1 MVDIPPR
8 AARLVLVD
16 RDGAPIGVLPPVA
29 VRTPWWPDVA
39 EVVEAVRAAYDLGV
53 VVLRL
58 AATERS
64 EPHGGLVSYVAEA
77 RPPLPARAA
86 AVLGRAT
93 EADLDALVDH
103 PLRMP
108 WARPGGPAADL
119 AWAAHTARIVD
130 LPRVGPPVQVRTWNL
145 SSLWRLPLDDG
156 TSAWLKVVPPFF
168 AHEGSVLRAL
178 QGERVPRL
186 IGHGGN
192 RVLLEEIPG
201 TDRHDAG
208 PREKE
213 RMLDVLVSIQAA
225 WIGRTGDLLDLGL
238 PDWRSAALASALREV
253 IVRRAPGLGP
263 VAAGLL
269 GAFADGL
276 PARLATIDACG
287 VPETLVHGDFH
298 GGNLRGGPDGHVLL
312 DWGDAGVGNPLL
324 DLPALIPGGG
334 EAAVVAAMRHWEG
347 AWSPL
352 LPGADVA
359 RAVRLMLPVAAA
371 RQVLVFD
378 RFLAGIE
385 PSERVYHAADPGR
398 WLRRVAELVA
408 REGSPP

>member
-1 MVDIPPR
+1 MVPVPPR

-16 RDGAPIGVLPPVA
+16 PDGTPLGALPPVA

-39 EVVEAVRAAYDLGV
+39 EVVDAVRAARDLDV

-58 AATERS
+58 LATARS
-64 EPHGGLVSYVAEA
+64 EPHGGLVSYAAET
-77 RPPLPARAA
+77 RPPLSGRGAA
-86 AVLGRAT
+86 ALEPITAT
-93 EADLDALVDH
+93 DLDALADH

-119 AWAAHTARIVD
+119 AWAAHIARIVD

-168 AHEGSVLRAL
+168 AHEGALLRAL

-186 IGHGGN
+186 IGHGGH

-208 PREKE
+208 PGEKA

-225 WIGRTGDLLDLGL
+225 WIGRTDDLLAIGL
-238 PDWRSAALASALREV
+238 PDWRSPALARALREV
-253 IVRRAPGLGP
+253 IARRAPDLGP
-263 VAAGLL
+263 VAADQL

-276 PARLATIDACG
+276 PARLAAIDACG
-287 VPETLVHGDFH
+287 VPDTLVHGDFH

-324 DLPALIPGGG
+324 DLPAMIPGGG
-334 EAAVVAAMRHWEG
+334 EAAVVRAMRHWER
-347 AWSPL
+347 AWSAVV
-352 LPGADVA
+352 PGADVA

-385 PSERVYHAADPGR
+385 PTERVYHAADPGR

-408 REGSPP
+408 RDG

>member
-1 MVDIPPR
+1 MVRVPPR
-8 AARLVLVD
+8 AARLVLVGP
-16 RDGAPIGVLPPVA
+16 DGEPLGALPPIA

-39 EVVEAVRAAYDLGV
+39 EVVAAIRAAHDLHV

-86 AVLGRAT
+86 AALQPITA
-93 EADLDALVDH
+93 ADLDALAEH

-119 AWAAHTARIVD
+119 AWAAHIARIVD

-145 SSLWRLPLDDG
+145 CSLWRLPLDDG

-168 AHEGSVLRAL
+168 AHEGAVLRAL

-186 IGHGGN
+186 IGHDGN
-192 RVLLEEIPG
+192 RVLLEEILG

-208 PREKE
+208 PAERE
-213 RMLDVLVSIQAA
+213 RMLDVLVSIQAG
-225 WIGRTGDLLDLGL
+225 WIGRTDDLLALGL
-238 PDWRSAALASALREV
+238 PDWRSAALATALRGV
-253 IVRRAPGLGP
+253 IARRAPALGP

-276 PARLATIDACG
+276 PSRLAAIDACG
-287 VPETLVHGDFH
+287 VPDTLVHGDFH

-312 DWGDAGVGNPLL
+312 DWGDAGVGSPLL
-324 DLPALIPGGG
+324 DLPAVIPGGG
-334 EAAVVAAMRHWEG
+334 DAAVVGAMRHWER
-347 AWSPL
+347 AWSPR

-371 RQVLVFD
+371 RQVLIFD
-378 RFLAGIE
+378 RFLARIE
-385 PSERVYHAADPGR
+385 PTERVYHAADPER

-408 REGSPP
+408 REG

>member
-1 MVDIPPR
+1 MARVPPR

-16 RDGAPIGVLPPVA
+16 PAGGPLGVLPPIA

-58 AATERS
+58 AATDRS

-77 RPPLPARAA
+77 RLPLPARAA
-86 AVLGRAT
+86 AALQRARK
-93 EADLDALVDH
+93 ADLDALADH

-168 AHEGSVLRAL
+168 AHEGAVLRAL
-178 QGERVPRL
+178 QGGPVPTL
-186 IGHGGN
+186 IGHRGN

-208 PREKE
+208 PAEKL
-213 RMLDVLVSIQAA
+213 RMLDVLVSIQAG
-225 WIGRTGDLLDLGL
+225 WIGRSDDLLALGL
-238 PDWRSAALASALREV
+238 PDWRSAALAPALRGV
-253 IVRRAPGLGP
+253 IARRAPELGP
-263 VAAGLL
+263 ATAGLL
-269 GAFADGL
+269 GVFVDGL
-276 PARLATIDACG
+276 PSRLAAIDACG
-287 VPETLVHGDFH
+287 VPDTLVHGDFH

-312 DWGDAGVGNPLL
+312 DWGDAGVGSPLL
-324 DLPALIPGGG
+324 DLPAMIPGGG
-334 EAAVVAAMRHWEG
+334 EAAVARAMRHWER
-347 AWSPL
+347 AWSAVV
-352 LPGADVA
+352 PGADVA

-371 RQVLVFD
+371 RQLLVFD

-408 REGSPP
+408 REG